1 MSRSCVSLAGLTLLY
16 IVFAAAAGLI
26 SAQSSPELLLQG
38 RFGGAIN
45 SQTGLGSL
53 PLLFSWP
60 SSSVYTTFIGTSVNV
75 TIVGAAPTTDSAG
88 YNRFAFF
95 VDQTQVAI
103 ESSTPSNLTIQWE
116 MSGLSAG
123 AHNVTS
129 NAAILYLQSDLQ
141 CSCDFHA

>member
-1 MSRSCVSLAGLTLLY
+1 VS
-16 IVFAAAAGLI
+16 AAGLI

-60 SSSVYTTFIGTSVNV
+60 SSSVYTTFTGTSVNV
-75 TIVGAAPTTDSAG
+75 TIAGSAPTTDSAG
-88 YNRFAFF
+88 YNRFGFF

-103 ESSTPSNLTIQWE
+103 ESSTPNNSTIQWE
-116 MSGLSAG
+116 MSGLGPG
-123 AHNVTS
+123 AHNLTS
-129 NAAILYLQSDLQ
+129 NAVILYLPCSRDL
-141 CSCDFHA
+141 HAWSGRAILLSRSYQTQWS

>member
-60 SSSVYTTFIGTSVNV
+60 SSSVYTTFTGTSVNV
-75 TIVGAAPTTDSAG
+75 TIAGSAPTTDSAG

-103 ESSTPSNLTIQWE
+103 ESSTPSNSTIQWE
-116 MSGLSAG
+116 MSGLGTG
-123 AHNVTS
+123 AHNLTS
-129 NAAILYLQSDLQ
+129 NALMLYLQ
-141 CSCDFHA
+141 CS